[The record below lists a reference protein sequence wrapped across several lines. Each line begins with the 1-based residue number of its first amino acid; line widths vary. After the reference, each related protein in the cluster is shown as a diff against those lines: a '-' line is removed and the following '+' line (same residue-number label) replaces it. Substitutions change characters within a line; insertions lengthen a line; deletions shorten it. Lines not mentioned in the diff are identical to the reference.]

1 MHEISVGKH
10 AVQVNNWQFSVLF
23 FFCLSGLGF
32 AACAFMVL
40 LDIVRW
46 SMQ

>member
-10 AVQVNNWQFSVLF
+10 AVQVNNWQFCTLF
-23 FFCLSGLGF
+23 FFCVSGIGF
-32 AACAFMVL
+32 ATCAFVVL
-40 LDIVRW
+40 LDVIRW

>member
-10 AVQVNNWQFSVLF
+10 TVQVNNWQFCTLF
-23 FFCLSGLGF
+23 FFCVSGMGF
-32 AACAFMVL
+32 ACCAFVVL
-40 LDIVRW
+40 LDVIRW